1 MPLELD
7 LTNRPSFSSKRRAR
21 LRVAGWLGIYAL
33 VLIFGGLFAHQGLSI
48 GATLGSVTAGIFVLV
63 GAYGVYCEQR
73 SAIMV
78 NFIFIAALSLFF
90 VYRLFLIKKFYPPG
104 LLLLMSL
111 FLLLNLR
118 SFKI

>member
-1 MPLELD
+1 MSLELD

-33 VLIFGGLFAHQGLSI
+33 VLMFGGLYAHQGLSI
-48 GATLGSVTAGIFVLV
+48 GATLGSVTAGMLVLV
-63 GAYGVYCEQR
+63 GAYGVYCEQP

-78 NFIFIAALSLFF
+78 NFIFIAALSLF
-90 VYRLFLIKKFYPPG
+90 YRLFLIKKFYPPG

-111 FLLLNLR
+111 FLLLKLR